1 MLRKHTQR
9 TKTKHTQLPQSARF
23 PDKRQIS
30 RHSLLLYH
38 LGQRVLETL
47 GLDGVL
53 VQAVEQI
60 QAVGD
65 SLVGV
70 ILIQRLLRLVD
81 FSHVLQESSSEKDKT
96 KRNISM

>member
-1 MLRKHTQR
+1 MHAFPTHGR
-9 TKTKHTQLPQSARF
+9 SAG
-23 PDKRQIS
+23 
-30 RHSLLLYH
+30 HSLLLYH

-60 QAVGD
+60 QAVAD

-70 ILIQRLLRLVD
+70 ILIQRLLPLVD
-81 FSHVLQESSSEKDKT
+81 FSHVLQESSEDKDKT